1 MDDSTRNMMLSLGTG
16 IIKKALISAGAS
28 FATHGI
34 IASNQIET
42 FVSLGMFAVGIVWSL
57 WNDYFRPIVLA
68 QLEVLKAKSLAQ
80 AAALKANGIPPVN
93 ATDIA
98 AHSATMNETDVTKAI
113 ATLPPAV
120 QATTGKVTPLPVAL
134 LALLVMGTLAMPGDA
149 RAQAPKLTGNIA
161 RDIATATGKPN
172 APLLTGNIEKDMQA
186 LWQKIVSSS
195 LTDLNYAAAM
205 AASANTTTST
215 VRLQCIKAIITL
227 NEQASGANLK
237 NPDGTPMVK
246 PDPHLFTDV
255 EGLAEIID
263 NLSPQ
268 GPLFV
273 NCAGAAQLAKT
284 NVLSFVN
291 AVVTG
296 AAGFAAMP
304 IIPGL

>member
-1 MDDSTRNMMLSLGTG
+1 MTQDFVMGQLRMALMAIVAFAGGKGWLTPTDSGLVIAFITAIGPIFAPWIWSFVVNINTKRAPQNAVVIDPVLTAANAEKKTATVQTFEGPITG
-16 IIKKALISAGAS
+16 KIVSVLLVAFVASA
-28 FATHGI
+28 FLATG
-34 IASNQIET
+34 Q
-42 FVSLGMFAVGIVWSL
+42 
-57 WNDYFRPIVLA
+57 
-68 QLEVLKAKSLAQ
+68 AQ
-80 AAALKANGIPPVN
+80 A
-93 ATDIA
+93 
-98 AHSATMNETDVTKAI
+98 
-113 ATLPPAV
+113 
-120 QATTGKVTPLPVAL
+120 QTP
-134 LALLVMGTLAMPGDA
+134 
-149 RAQAPKLTGNIA
+149 RLTGNIA
-161 RDIATATGKPN
+161 KDIAAATGKPN

-227 NEQASGANLK
+227 NEQASGVNLK
-237 NPDGTPMVK
+237 NPDGTPMIK

-255 EGLAEIID
+255 ESLAEIID